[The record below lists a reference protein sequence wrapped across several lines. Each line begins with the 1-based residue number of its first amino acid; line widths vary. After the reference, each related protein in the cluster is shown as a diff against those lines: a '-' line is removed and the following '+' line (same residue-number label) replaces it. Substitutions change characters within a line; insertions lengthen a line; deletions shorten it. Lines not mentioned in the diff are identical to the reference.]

1 MGTGMGGVVRGAV
14 VALALSAVGF
24 GAGCATDDAAR
35 ADDAMPP
42 IMEPGVGGAGQA
54 GMPAEQIPPTEL
66 PPPDPAPPPEPSSAP
81 APSAPPGEPPSPP
94 APGPGP
100 GPGAAGSGMDGRGPL
115 PSAGGSASAS
125 DASQGGAEA
134 PQAKPD
140 VAPRPAGGDEF
151 DPMHERPSG
160 ADAAPSNIRTLE

>member
-1 MGTGMGGVVRGAV
+1 MGTGTGGVVRGAV

-100 GPGAAGSGMDGRGPL
+100 GAAATGVDGRGPL
-115 PSAGGSASAS
+115 PSAGGASS
-125 DASQGGAEA
+125 DANAPSGDGEGAR
-134 PQAKPD
+134 AKPD

-151 DPMHERPSG
+151 DPLHERPSG